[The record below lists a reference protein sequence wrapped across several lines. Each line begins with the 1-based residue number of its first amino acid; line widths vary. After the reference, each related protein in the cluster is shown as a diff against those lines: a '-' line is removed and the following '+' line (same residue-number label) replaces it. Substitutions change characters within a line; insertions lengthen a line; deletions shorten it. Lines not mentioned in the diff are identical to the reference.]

1 MKYLFRKY
9 EFTTE
14 AEARAAI
21 DALGTATDM
30 EGNEVPTHRHTI
42 AMLGHIVTT
51 AATYNDDGEGNVT
64 ELTPAVLADNYSVD
78 VLWRDG
84 VVADW
89 DANIVWPDPVGV
101 HSFGNS
107 EANAE
112 YTATLYALFP
122 DRVPVID
129 NDLND

>member
-1 MKYLFRKY
+1 MKYTFRKY
-9 EFTTE
+9 EFTN
-14 AEARAAI
+14 AEAATKAVA
-21 DALGTATDM
+21 ALGVD
-30 EGNEVPTHRHTI
+30 EDGNATHRHTI

-51 AATYNDDGEGNVT
+51 AATYDKEGKQ
-64 ELTPAVLADNYSVD
+64 LKAAVLAKKYSVD

-84 VVADW
+84 VSNDW
-89 DANIVWPDPVGV
+89 KANIVWPDPVGV

-112 YTATLYALFP
+112 YTATLYELFP

>member
-1 MKYLFRKY
+1 MKYTFRKY
-9 EFTTE
+9 EFTN
-14 AEARAAI
+14 AEAATKAVA
-21 DALGTATDM
+21 ALGVD
-30 EGNEVPTHRHTI
+30 EDGNPTHRHTI
-42 AMLGHIVTT
+42 AMLGHIVTK
-51 AATYNDDGEGNVT
+51 AATYDKEGKQ
-64 ELTPAVLADNYSVD
+64 LKAAVLAKKYSVD

-84 VVADW
+84 VVSDW
-89 DANIVWPDPVGV
+89 KANIVWPDPVGV